1 MSLNADLGKSNW
13 IADSNKFLAAKFL
26 ETPGCSWFIVLPLV
40 FSFILLLISSAI
52 DYSNNA
58 IEALDRFEALGRFK
72 ALGRLKHQV
81 SKASNCSK
89 SIASPYRQ

>member
-58 IEALDRFEALGRFK
+58 IEALDRFK

-81 SKASNCSK
+81 SKASNCLK
-89 SIASPYRQ
+89 PIASPYRQ